1 MALYKGYTTTALNG
15 AIADGVLLGST
26 DDNLILTPNGNG
38 TWHLGFSGTIYTNFV
53 PYTNT
58 ITFGSASNRFNTIY
72 AIDINTTG
80 NLTTNNITASG
91 TITGTSF
98 TGLAAK
104 ATADA
109 DGNNIKTTY
118 SKERYTT
125 LQLNVADW
133 SAYTFQGEA
142 CFKAQKTLTGATT
155 DGSHAIVAPYTTNQA
170 TKDDELSAFSLIY
183 DSYCEN
189 NVIIFYATEK
199 PETAFKVQV
208 KGW

>member
-1 MALYKGYTTTALNG
+1 MALYKGYTTSSIMG

-125 LQLNVADW
+125 INLAVSDW
-133 SAYTFQGEA
+133 SSTTFNGEA
-142 CFKAQKTLTGATT
+142 CFKARKALSGASNAN
-155 DGSHAIVAPYTTNQA
+155 SHAIVAPYTTSQA
-170 TKDDELSAFSLIY
+170 TKDDEQSAFALIY
-183 DSYCEN
+183 DSYCEDN
-189 NVIIFYATEK
+189 YISFYATEK
-199 PETAFKVQV
+199 PSTAFTVQV